1 MGGRQKGKKL
11 HSEGFEKPFNFTFS
25 LRTVRSAVNEGD
37 AEGGG
42 GVSERVRAKRGA
54 IVEINLS
61 GQSPFAQG
69 LDQTVGQA
77 FEIFLEIELPM
88 GNEAGVVIQEGKEK
102 TLSHLPVDDY
112 RRSVHTVGLPEVV
125 GQFGLIPSEIRF
137 EPLRF
142 IEPPSLKKPIEALDG
157 GAKVG
162 RKKLPFPCHSENH
175 GEGGSL
181 EFCL

>member
-1 MGGRQKGKKL
+1 
-11 HSEGFEKPFNFTFS
+11 
-25 LRTVRSAVNEGD
+25 VNEGD
-37 AEGGG
+37 AEGGS
-42 GVSERVRAKRGA
+42 GVSELVRAEGRA
-54 IVEINLS
+54 IVQIDLS
-61 GQSPFAQG
+61 GQSPFVQG

-77 FEIFLEIELPM
+77 FEIFLEIELPV
-88 GNEAGVVIQEGKEK
+88 GNEAGVIIQEGKEK

-112 RRSVHTVGLPEVV
+112 RRPVHTVGLPEVV

-142 IEPPSLKKPIEALDG
+142 IEPPSLKEPIEALDG

-162 RKKLPFPCHSENH
+162 RQKLPVPCHSENH
-175 GEGGSL
+175 REGGSF

>member
-1 MGGRQKGKKL
+1 M
-11 HSEGFEKPFNFTFS
+11 HSKGFEEAFDFTFS
-25 LRTVRSAVNEGD
+25 LRAIRGAVNEGD

-42 GVSERVRAKRGA
+42 GVSELMGAEGGA

-112 RRSVHTVGLPEVV
+112 RRPVHTVGLPEVI

-142 IEPPSLKKPIEALDG
+142 IEPPSLKEPIEALDG

-162 RKKLPFPCHSENH
+162 RQKLSFPGHPKNH